1 MNRSVRVVATV
12 LALATVLLVATAGDL
27 GRLRQRLLIHAAMRG
42 DITIMRGLL
51 GLGADAAADSPGG
64 TPLHAAA
71 WAGHP
76 DAIEVLLAHGADVN
90 LADASGVTPLM
101 AAATQGHDEVV
112 RLLVRRSAS
121 LAATCPCGNALDL
134 ALANGRQSAAAIL
147 RAAGAV
153 PSRGPR

>member
-1 MNRSVRVVATV
+1 MNRSARVVATV
-12 LALATVLLVATAGDL
+12 LAVVAVLLVATAGDL
-27 GRLRQRLLIHAAMRG
+27 GGLRQRLLIHAATRG

-64 TPLHAAA
+64 TPLYAAA

-101 AAATQGHDEVV
+101 AAATQGHDETV
-112 RLLVRRSAS
+112 RLLARRGAS
-121 LAATCPCGNALDL
+121 LTATCRCGNALDI
-134 ALANGRQSAAAIL
+134 ALANHHESTAAIL
-147 RAAGAV
+147 RTAGAV
-153 PSRGPR
+153 PSRRSQ